1 MKKDK
6 SMMGRREF
14 LVAAGVASTSALAS
28 KRLAG
33 LIETGV
39 ADAAEGSAT
48 AAKASGSKC
57 VVIYSSMTGNTEK
70 VARAIH
76 KALEEAAGSCDI
88 FPIKEAN
95 PRKLGGYELIAFGY
109 PLMGP
114 NLKKD
119 VEDFIAD
126 MRYVGGKHII
136 LFSTSDSGSNNF
148 GVCVPEL
155 DKHDLITI
163 GYKSWHGAVYGPLGD
178 PTPGGGD
185 GHPDKADLEN
195 AALYAKD
202 MWERSRKI
210 YAGDKTQIPAA
221 PAKQAARG
229 TAGFGAVGAA
239 VGASTVSPGGAA
251 DAAVGTSGRS
261 GGPGGAGGPPGGAGG
276 GPGGAAGGGMPAGGG
291 MGSLHPELV
300 GLENDTPEQL
310 KKRIHFNLIYKQ
322 ELCLFPTCTRCQDI
336 CPVWGIDFTVE
347 PRVYGEPCM
356 MCAMC
361 DQVCP
366 TGAISVDEE
375 HMKWQR
381 RVENYGENI
390 TQVYEAYPYRPRFI
404 VGYGRPYGY
413 DPYTKEDRGPYKGA
427 TTTTDTKK

>member
-1 MKKDK
+1 MEEFMKKDK
-6 SMMGRREF
+6 SIMGRREF
-14 LVAAGVASTSALAS
+14 LVTAGVASTSALAS

-33 LIETGV
+33 LIEPGV
-39 ADAAEGSAT
+39 ASAAEGSAT
-48 AAKASGSKC
+48 AANTSGSKC

-76 KALEEAAGSCDI
+76 KALEQAAGSCDI

-95 PRKLGGYELIAFGY
+95 PRKLGGYELIALGY

-126 MRYVGGKHII
+126 LRYVGGKHII

-178 PTPGGGD
+178 PTPGRGD

-195 AALYAKD
+195 AALYARD
-202 MWERSRKI
+202 MWKRSKKI
-210 YAGDKTQIPAA
+210 YAGDKTQIPAP

-239 VGASTVSPGGAA
+239 AGANTVAPGGAA
-251 DAAVGTSGRS
+251 DAATATDSL
-261 GGPGGAGGPPGGAGG
+261 GGAPGGAGAPPGGE
-276 GPGGAAGGGMPAGGG
+276 AGGGMPPGGG

-310 KKRIHFNLIYKQ
+310 KKRIHFNVIYIQ
-322 ELCLFPTCTRCQDI
+322 EKCLFPTCKRCQEI

-347 PRVYGEPCM
+347 PRVYGDPCM

-366 TGAISVDEE
+366 TGAISIDEE

-381 RVENYGENI
+381 RVESYGEDI

-427 TTTTDTKK
+427 SATTETEKKQ

>member
-1 MKKDK
+1 
-6 SMMGRREF
+6 MGRREF
-14 LVAAGVASTSALAS
+14 LVAAGVASTTAIAATKLAALIDPGA
-28 KRLAG
+28 AN
-33 LIETGV
+33 
-39 ADAAEGSAT
+39 AAEGSSNAVKT
-48 AAKASGSKC
+48 AGSKC

-70 VARAIH
+70 VAKSIH
-76 KALEEAAGSCDI
+76 KALEQAAGSCDI

-95 PRKLGGYELIAFGY
+95 PRKLAGYELIAFGY

-114 NLKKD
+114 RLKKD
-119 VEDFIAD
+119 VDDFIAD

-155 DKHDLITI
+155 TKHDLITI

-185 GHPDKADLEN
+185 GHPDKSDLEN
-195 AALYAKD
+195 AELFARD
-202 MWERSRKI
+202 MWERSKKI
-210 YAGDKTQIPAA
+210 YAGDKTQIPAS
-221 PAKQAARG
+221 PAKEAARG
-229 TAGFGAVGAA
+229 SAGFGAAA
-239 VGASTVSPGGAA
+239 AAAGASSVAPGGAA
-251 DAAVGTSGRS
+251 DAATVSAGR
-261 GGPGGAGGPPGGAGG
+261 GPGGGAPGSAGGAPGAAAGGA
-276 GPGGAAGGGMPAGGG
+276 PGGMPAGGG
-291 MGSLHPELV
+291 MGSLHPEPV

-310 KKRIHFNLIYKQ
+310 KKRIHFNLIYIQ
-322 ELCLFPTCTRCQDI
+322 EKCLFPTCHRCQDI

-347 PRVYGEPCM
+347 PRVYGDPCM

-381 RVENYGENI
+381 RVESYGENI
-390 TQVYEAYPYRPRFI
+390 KQVYEAYPYRPRFV

-413 DPYTKEDRGPYKGA
+413 DPYTKEDRGAYKGA
-427 TTTTDTKK
+427 SSTTGTKTK